1 MTARLVQR
9 AVSHSA
15 LIPWDRAPY
24 KKVKQMAFSVELEE
38 WVGSVWHR
46 FITRH
51 ASPDFPEARVELSS
65 MQRPLALL
73 FRALG
78 GASGVGVEAAS
89 TRDLVL
95 RRNLLQQ
102 VAGTCQQ
109 LPVAWCDASNLRLPP
124 SLAVY
129 PEVALNQD
137 LYRWLA
143 LLAAQAGPMRHW
155 ARDNQRWTQELLQRY
170 PALRPRYRRLVEA
183 LLPLRPDPH
192 QLGKD
197 EAALEAALC
206 QALREPG
213 SVAQFPRSERAP
225 WPLPLWL
232 YPAENLGEPQASAL
246 GDEDEEGEGDRKAPG
261 AEQKIV
267 RKRAK
272 RVEESTGKGGL
283 LLFRLENLFS
293 WSEHIDLDRCG
304 DDSEDLDAARVAE
317 DLDEL
322 ALSRQRQRKG
332 GGLKLHLDL
341 PPADVDDIPLGEGI
355 KLPEWDYRKQCLQAD
370 FVNLQMMLPRGSEA
384 QPLPPRLAP
393 LARRLRRQ
401 FEHLRTDRQWL
412 RQQPQ
417 GAELDMQAWLDF
429 HVERQHGQ
437 CAERGLFMEQR
448 QNRRDLACLLL
459 ADLSMSTEAHL
470 DDEHR
475 VIEVIGDSLLLFGE
489 ALSAVGDDFALYGF
503 SSLRRQQVRLQE
515 LKSFTQRYDDGT
527 RGRIQALRPG
537 YYTRIGAAIR
547 QATQLLGARKQR
559 RKLLLLVT
567 DGKPNDLDL
576 YEGRYGVEDTR
587 QAVMEARKQGL
598 LPFCITIDREA
609 GDYLPYMF
617 GANGYTLIRQPQQL
631 PLRLPQLYRQL
642 TQA

>member
-1 MTARLVQR
+1 
-9 AVSHSA
+9 
-15 LIPWDRAPY
+15 
-24 KKVKQMAFSVELEE
+24 MAFSIELEE

-51 ASPDFPEARVELSS
+51 ASPDFPEARVELQPL
-65 MQRPLALL
+65 QRPLALL

-78 GASGVGVEAAS
+78 GGAGVALEAAGA
-89 TRDLVL
+89 RDLLL

-109 LPVAWCDASNLRLPP
+109 LPVAWCDSDNLRLPA

-129 PEVALNQD
+129 PEAALNAE

-143 LLAAQAGPMRHW
+143 LLAARAGDMRHW
-155 ARDNQRWTQELLQRY
+155 ARDNQRWTCELLDAY
-170 PALRPRYRRLVEA
+170 PALQTRYARLIDA
-183 LLPLRPDPH
+183 HLPLRPDPA
-192 QLGKD
+192 QLPGAEGELED
-197 EAALEAALC
+197 ALQ
-206 QALREPG
+206 QALRNPG
-213 SVAQFPRSERAP
+213 SVSQFPRSERAP

-232 YPAENLGEPQASAL
+232 YPAQNLGAPQTTAL
-246 GDEDEEGEGDRKAPG
+246 GEEDEGGLKAPA
-261 AEQKIV
+261 AEQKVV
-267 RKRAK
+267 RKRAS
-272 RVEESTGKGGL
+272 RVEENTGKGGL

-293 WSEHIDLDRCG
+293 WSEHVDLDRCG

-322 ALSRQRQRKG
+322 SLSRQRLRKG
-332 GGLKLHLDL
+332 GGLKLDLDL
-341 PPADVDDIPLGEGI
+341 PSADSDDIPLGAGI
-355 KLPEWDYRKQCLQAD
+355 KLPEWDYRRQALRED
-370 FVNLQMMLPRGSEA
+370 HVNLQLMLPRGAEP
-384 QPLPPRLAP
+384 QPLPQRLAP
-393 LARRLRRQ
+393 LARRIRRQ
-401 FEHLRTDRQWL
+401 FEHLRSDRQWQ

-417 GAELDMQAWLDF
+417 GSELDLQAWLDF

-459 ADLSMSTEAHL
+459 ADLSMSTDAHL

-475 VIEVIGDSLLLFGE
+475 VIEVISDSLLLFGE

-515 LKSFTQRYDDGT
+515 LKSFRQRYSDET
-527 RGRIQALRPG
+527 RGRILALKPG
-537 YYTRIGAAIR
+537 YYTRMGAAIR
-547 QATQLLGARKQR
+547 QATRQLAERKQR

-587 QAVMEARKQGL
+587 QAVLEARREGL
-598 LPFCITIDREA
+598 LPFCITIDQEA

-617 GANGYTLIRQPQQL
+617 GANGYTLIREPAQL
-631 PLRLPQLYRQL
+631 PTRLPQLYRQL
-642 TQA
+642 TQR

>member
-1 MTARLVQR
+1 
-9 AVSHSA
+9 
-15 LIPWDRAPY
+15 
-24 KKVKQMAFSVELEE
+24 MAFTVEVEE

-46 FITRH
+46 FITRR
-51 ASPDFPEARVELSS
+51 ASPDFPEARVELAS

-73 FRALG
+73 FRAMG
-78 GASGVGVEAAS
+78 GASGVGLEAAS
-89 TRDLVL
+89 ARDLLL

-102 VAGTCQQ
+102 VAGTCKQM
-109 LPVAWCDASNLRLPP
+109 PVAWCDASNLRLPP

-143 LLAAQAGPMRHW
+143 LLAAQAGQMRHW
-155 ARDNQRWTQELLQRY
+155 ARDNQRWTQELLQTY
-170 PALRPRYRRLVEA
+170 PALRPRYQRLVEA
-183 LLPLRPDPH
+183 HLQLRPDPGA
-192 QLGKD
+192 LAKD
-197 EAALEAALC
+197 EAGLEIALC

-213 SVAQFPRSERAP
+213 SVEHFPRSERAP

-232 YPAENLGEPQASAL
+232 YPAENLGQPQACEL
-246 GDEDEEGEGDRKAPG
+246 GEDSEGNLLTPPG
-261 AEQKIV
+261 ASKGGP
-267 RKRAK
+267 KRAK
-272 RVEESTGKGGL
+272 RVEESTSKGGL
-283 LLFRLENLFS
+283 LIFRLENLFS
-293 WSEHIDLDRCG
+293 WSEHVELDRCT

-322 ALSRQRQRKG
+322 ALSKQRLRKG

-355 KLPEWDYRKQCLQAD
+355 KLPEWDYRKQSLRED
-370 FVNLQMMLPRGSEA
+370 FVNLQMMVPRGSEA
-384 QPLPPRLAP
+384 QPLPLRLAP
-393 LARRLRRQ
+393 LAKRLRRQ
-401 FEHLRTDRQWL
+401 FEHLRNDRQWL

-417 GAELDMQAWLDF
+417 GSELDMQAWLDF

-448 QNRRDLACLLL
+448 HTRRDLACLLL
-459 ADLSMSTEAHL
+459 ADVSMSTDAHL
-470 DDEHR
+470 DDQHR
-475 VIEVIGDSLLLFGE
+475 VIEVINDSLLLFGE
-489 ALSAVGDDFALYGF
+489 TLSALGDEFALYGF
-503 SSLRRQQVRLQE
+503 SSLRRQQVRMLE
-515 LKSFTQRYDDGT
+515 LKSFKQRYDDNT
-527 RGRIQALRPG
+527 RGRIQALKPG
-537 YYTRIGAAIR
+537 YYTRMGAAIR
-547 QATQLLGARKQR
+547 QATALLGACKQR

-587 QAVMEARKQGL
+587 EAVLEARRQGL
-598 LPFCITIDREA
+598 LPFCITIDSQA

-617 GANGYTLIRQPQQL
+617 GANGYTQIRQPQQL

>member
-1 MTARLVQR
+1 
-9 AVSHSA
+9 
-15 LIPWDRAPY
+15 
-24 KKVKQMAFSVELEE
+24 MAFTIEVEE

-46 FITRH
+46 FITRR
-51 ASPDFPEARVELSS
+51 ANPDFPEARVDLES
-65 MQRPLALL
+65 MQRPLSLL
-73 FRALG
+73 FRAMG

-89 TRDLVL
+89 ARDLLL

-102 VAGTCQQ
+102 VAGTCKQ
-109 LPVAWCDASNLRLPP
+109 LPVAWCDASNLRLPQ

-129 PEVALNQD
+129 PEVSLNQD

-155 ARDNQRWTQELLQRY
+155 ARDNQRWTQAILEHF
-170 PALRPRYRRLVEA
+170 PAMRPRYQRLVEA
-183 LLPLRPDPH
+183 HLQLRPDPS
-192 QLGKD
+192 QLPKA

-213 SVAQFPRSERAP
+213 SVSQFPRSERAP

-232 YPAENLGEPQASAL
+232 YPADNLGEPQAAQRA
-246 GDEDEEGEGDRKAPG
+246 EEGEGNLEAPPG
-261 AEQKIV
+261 GESRQ
-267 RKRAK
+267 RKRAR
-272 RVEESTGKGGL
+272 RVDESSSKGGL

-293 WSEHIDLDRCG
+293 WSEHIELDRCG
-304 DDSEDLDAARVAE
+304 DDTEDLDAARVAE

-322 ALSRQRQRKG
+322 ALSRQRMRQG
-332 GGLKLHLDL
+332 GGLKLDLDL
-341 PPADVDDIPLGEGI
+341 PAADFDDVPLGEGI
-355 KLPEWDYRKQCLQAD
+355 KLAEWDYRKQCLQKD
-370 FVNLQMMLPRGSEA
+370 FVNLQLMLPRGAEA
-384 QPLPPRLAP
+384 KPLPLHLSP

-401 FEHLRTDRQWL
+401 FEHLRNDRQWL

-417 GAELDMQAWLDF
+417 GSELDMQAWLDF
-429 HVERQHGQ
+429 HVERQNGQ

-459 ADLSMSTEAHL
+459 ADLSMSTDAHL
-470 DDEHR
+470 DNEHR
-475 VIEVIGDSLLLFGE
+475 VIDVVIDSLLLFGE
-489 ALSAVGDDFALYGF
+489 ALSAVGDPFALYGF
-503 SSLRRQQVRLQE
+503 SSLRRQQVRMQE
-515 LKSFTQRYDDGT
+515 LKSFRQPYGDET
-527 RGRIQALRPG
+527 RGRIQALKPG
-537 YYTRIGAAIR
+537 YYTRMGAAIR
-547 QATQLLGARKQR
+547 QATELLGNCKQR

-617 GANGYTLIRQPQQL
+617 GANGYTLIKEPQQL
-631 PLRLPQLYRQL
+631 PFRLPQLYKQL
-642 TQA
+642 TQS